1 MRCMI
6 AVGLALAL
14 PSLVVADDLQETLR
28 YYLAKSDVVVLGE
41 FASEPI
47 RKFAGKHGTDYQAD
61 FKIAQL
67 VKWDAPG
74 DTKTGATIT
83 VHIVRATLHEEDFA
97 PEDQLPDLKKGGKC
111 ILFLTCHDEKP
122 TPSYITADIW
132 FGVQRPSSWM
142 AKSLTRI
149 NTEQTKS
156 PLRVPAEKEIEQ
168 VSADRVRYA
177 DTSKDF
183 KLDKADLL
191 KILRDYHVIP
201 KLEWKKIP
209 HYFEERTGTIRLRDG
224 TRIEYMVYPAGLAT
238 LTFPDGRKLYLS
250 RNRSFKED

>member
-6 AVGLALAL
+6 AVGLALVL
-14 PSLVVADDLQETLR
+14 PGIVVASDLEETLR
-28 YYLAKSDVVVLGE
+28 FYLAKSDVAVLGE

-47 RKFAGKHGTDYQAD
+47 RKGANKFTTHYQAD
-61 FKIAQL
+61 FKITQL
-67 VKWDAPG
+67 LKWDAPG
-74 DTKTGATIT
+74 ETKVGATIK
-83 VHIVRATLHEEDFA
+83 VHIVRAVLHEDDFE
-97 PEDQLPDLKKGGKC
+97 PEDRLPDLKKGGKC
-111 ILFLTCHDEKP
+111 ILFLECHDLTP

-142 AKSLTRI
+142 AKSLARI
-149 NTEQTKS
+149 ATEQTKR

-168 VSADRVRYA
+168 VSADRVGHV

-183 KLDKADLL
+183 KLDLL

-201 KLEWKKIP
+201 KQEWKHIP

-238 LTFPDGRKLYLS
+238 LTFPDGRKLYLY
-250 RNRSFKED
+250 RNKSFKVD